1 MTPSRKTIFLC
12 LATASVLAAHA
23 VPAAAQ
29 VRPTFASTQPIPRVE
44 YWQERIQQIDKELL
58 ERKDLSSVR
67 LVFLGDSITD
77 FWLMDENLWVK
88 GQFAGRKVWDQA
100 FTGAQPENL
109 AINLGVSGDRIE
121 HVLHRITPRSAG
133 GLGHLDAKGLKPE
146 FIILMLGINN
156 TWAAE
161 EPVVDSILAGLKV
174 TLATI
179 HERQPHAQIVL
190 QSLLPTN
197 EPAKN
202 RDIVLPANERLLTLS
217 RQPAFREYTHYL
229 DLYPD
234 YVNADGTQISRYFND
249 GLHPSPGGYEIW
261 RTKLVKALQSLRQQN
276 ASRRRD

>member
-1 MTPSRKTIFLC
+1 MSPSHKRCRHL
-12 LATASVLAAHA
+12 LATALLLTGLSA
-23 VPAAAQ
+23 PASAQ
-29 VRPTFASTQPIPRVE
+29 ARPAFASTQPSARVE

-88 GQFAGRKVWDQA
+88 GQFAGRKVWEHA
-100 FTGAQPENL
+100 FAGAQPENL

-146 FIILMLGINN
+146 FIILMMGINN

-179 HERQPHAQIVL
+179 HDRQPEAQIVL

-202 RDIVLPANERLLTLS
+202 RDIVLPANEGLLALS
-217 RQPAFREYTHYL
+217 QQPAFREYTHYL

-234 YVNADGTQISRYFND
+234 YVSADGAQISRYFND
-249 GLHPSPGGYEIW
+249 GLHPSPDGYEIW
-261 RTKLVKALQSLRQQN
+261 RTKLVNALQSLRQQTT
-276 ASRRRD
+276 SRRGD

>member
-1 MTPSRKTIFLC
+1 MSPSPKRCFHL
-12 LATASVLAAHA
+12 LATALLLTGLSA
-23 VPAAAQ
+23 PASAQ
-29 VRPTFASTQPIPRVE
+29 ARPAFASTQPNARVE

-88 GQFAGRKVWDQA
+88 GQFAGRKIWEQA
-100 FTGAQPENL
+100 FAGAQPENL

-133 GLGHLDAKGLKPE
+133 GLGHLDGKGLKPE
-146 FIILMLGINN
+146 FIILMMGINN

-179 HERQPHAQIVL
+179 HDRQPEAQIVL

-197 EPAKN
+197 ESAKN
-202 RDIVLPANERLLTLS
+202 RDVVLPVNEGLLALS

-234 YVNADGTQISRYFND
+234 YVSADGAQISRYFND
-249 GLHPSPGGYEIW
+249 GLHPSPDGYEIW
-261 RTKLVKALQSLRQQN
+261 RTKLVNALQSLRQQIT
-276 ASRRRD
+276 SRRGD